1 MRDLLPPGQRRD
13 SPCRGGTVPPPHCVG
28 ASTPLF
34 FSPRRKEKRR
44 GRWKRKGRLF
54 LTNSD
59 SLDHS
64 TGFSAALRRLCYPDV
79 LFPRLPLR
87 CVGTSSI
94 SLASAWRQ
102 KLSHFAVPPF
112 PTKSLILWGPHK
124 SWAGVGSRF
133 PTAPGDTAAKRRD
146 WVGRRWCRKRQL
158 SGSGR
163 QRFVDSTTCAADD
176 CQSFRMAAPVKSRG
190 FSGGEILRTVHRPLV
205 IRSDNFIP

>member
-44 GRWKRKGRLF
+44 GRWKRKGRFF
-54 LTNSD
+54 LTNRGR
-59 SLDHS
+59 LDHS

-102 KLSHFAVPPF
+102 KLAHFAVPPF

-124 SWAGVGSRF
+124 FLGGCWEPVPHRTRRHRRKAARLGGPQGLTKLAG
-133 PTAPGDTAAKRRD
+133 
-146 WVGRRWCRKRQL
+146 Q
-158 SGSGR
+158 R
-163 QRFVDSTTCAADD
+163 QRSPAQRQFDD
-176 CQSFRMAAPVKSRG
+176 
-190 FSGGEILRTVHRPLV
+190 LRR
-205 IRSDNFIP
+205 R